1 MILNEEKEMNEVNFP
16 RMVKA
21 YKYIQRELLTTDGDL
36 FLTVDSLITLNN
48 IITNSNSILL
58 RQTNVKPA
66 GYNKQYM
73 HFNYIDNF
81 NFNYIYQ
88 TIIFILF
95 ILLDRILNSNSIVN
109 NGNILTDSK
118 WRCYYETG
126 KRQCRR
132 LI

>member
-1 MILNEEKEMNEVNFP
+1 M
-16 RMVKA
+16 
-21 YKYIQRELLTTDGDL
+21 
-36 FLTVDSLITLNN
+36 LNN
-48 IITNSNSILL
+48 LD
-58 RQTNVKPA
+58 RE
-66 GYNKQYM
+66 M
-73 HFNYIDNF
+73 
-81 NFNYIYQ
+81 IYQ

-109 NGNILTDSK
+109 NGNILTDGK